1 MSSSNYQRIHENKV
15 MINPL
20 EVLKSVLVISEFD
33 CQDREELILGVADN
47 KASAMKMINKYYGKE
62 AIISDIRNVIES
74 RIDFYLKVKVDRCYY
89 ELTAYWFELN
99 KI

>member
-1 MSSSNYQRIHENKV
+1 MEKYKTIHENKV
-15 MINPL
+15 MINPPK
-20 EVLKSVLVISEFD
+20 VLKSVLLIKEFD

-47 KASAMKMINKYYGKE
+47 KASAMKMINEYYGKE
-62 AIISDIRNVIES
+62 AIISDIKNVIES
-74 RIDFYLKVKVDRCYY
+74 RIDFYLKVKANRCYY